1 MYIFVGQR
9 RKTLCMKRKIINIVI
24 FSLLLFLSVSCVKF
38 PDADKINKEREEKRS
53 AAYLYAFN
61 NESQNTV
68 AEITIQTDGSTDL
81 SVVDAEIPYLKY
93 NKSWL
98 FFLTQDDCKHAAF
111 SCTWA
116 AINGKPLSNQY
127 YYDLAQLKAGD
138 LPPDVYYLGKTLGST
153 DGTGNEVRFSFTT
166 TLAPEWEWMNEKTEV
181 KVGFNDNYY
190 RFYMKSGL
198 IWDNVIEILNYG
210 NGIAFH
216 DVNTNE
222 TNNLDSIIKHYKIS
236 QDIILSKLSGRGC
249 KTLAEPN
256 GNKTYVNAAQNYAPI
271 QTMTAQAGT
280 VALYPFQVKD
290 DLRKQLLSRNF
301 YSSEEIKG
309 VIETQLK
316 LRKEERA
323 AIHIGVH
330 GTDYTWANLL
340 LWLNDTYGKDGDDS
354 VWFTSME
361 EYYEYNYYRVHG
373 SVQKSVNNNTLKLT
387 INLPSGKYFYYPSIT
402 VNLKG
407 INKGNIIS
415 VSSTDRVTGLSYG
428 NYEGGVMLNID
439 CRKFL
444 VEHATHFV
452 EQYESN
458 KTNSNLVDARYFVNM
473 LKESA
478 KKQELLNRIK

>member
-1 MYIFVGQR
+1 
-9 RKTLCMKRKIINIVI
+9 MKRKIINIVI

-98 FFLTQDDCKHAAF
+98 FFLTQDDCKHDAF

-116 AINGKPLSNQY
+116 AINGKPLSRQY
-127 YYDLAQLKAGD
+127 CYDVAQLKAGD

-166 TLAPEWEWMNEKTEV
+166 TLAPEWKWMDAETIV
-181 KVGFNDNYY
+181 QIGYKVDYA

-216 DVNTNE
+216 DVKTSDENS
-222 TNNLDSIIKHYKIS
+222 LDSIIKHYKIS

-256 GNKTYVNAAQNYAPI
+256 GNKAYVTAALSYDPI
-271 QTMTAQAGT
+271 QTMTAQNET
-280 VALYPFQVKD
+280 VVLYPFQVKD
-290 DLRKQLLSRNF
+290 DLHKQLLGRGF
-301 YSSEEIKG
+301 YSPEDIMGGTTEA
-309 VIETQLK
+309 QLK

-323 AIHIGVH
+323 AIHVGVH
-330 GTDYTWANLL
+330 GTNYDWVSAL

-361 EYYEYNYYRVHG
+361 EYYEYNYYRIHG

-407 INKGNIIS
+407 LNKGNITS
-415 VSSTDRVTGLSYG
+415 VSSTDQVTGLSYG
-428 NYEGGVMLNID
+428 DYEGGVMFNIN

-452 EQYESN
+452 EQYENN
-458 KTNSNLVDARYFVNM
+458 KTNSNLADAHYFVNM